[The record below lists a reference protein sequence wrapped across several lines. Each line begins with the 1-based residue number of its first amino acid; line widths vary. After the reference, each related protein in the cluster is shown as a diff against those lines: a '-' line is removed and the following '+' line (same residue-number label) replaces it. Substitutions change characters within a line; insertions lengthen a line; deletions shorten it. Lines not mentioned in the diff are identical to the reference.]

1 MIQCFNCSMI
11 AFLPLSCL
19 NEFAELALHQI
30 ALENTEMTVVDLAVQ
45 VISLVEKSAGKQ
57 VFAGPLKPLSTHI
70 LSTHRNLAGTRDW
83 FPKFG
88 NAKAP
93 FILCVLSFSVSD
105 LGIHQDQLRLG
116 ILFESYID
124 DCQSLGNTDLRR
136 RQTHSMGRIH

>member
-1 MIQCFNCSMI
+1 MIQCFNYSTI
-11 AFLPLSCL
+11 QSLPLSCL
-19 NEFAELALHQI
+19 NQFANLALHQI
-30 ALENTEMTVVDLAVQ
+30 VLENTEVTDVELAVQ

-57 VFAGPLKPLSTHI
+57 VVAGLLKPLSTHI

-93 FILCVLSFSVSD
+93 FILCVLSFSVND
-105 LGIHQDQLRLG
+105 LGIHQHQLRLR

-124 DCQSLGNTDLRR
+124 DGKPLGNTDLRR